1 MRRWLPFIALL
12 VLAVV
17 STVFLLTG
25 GVSEYRPA
33 GADAEIIY
41 REACAECHGTSES
54 AGNLWS
60 PALADEILT
69 VNEVK
74 IIVHEGT
81 WRMPAFPMIA
91 DSALDSLTV
100 YVAEKRFVEH

>member
-1 MRRWLPFIALL
+1 MRRWFPFIALV

-25 GVSEYRPA
+25 GVSEYRPVR
-33 GADAEIIY
+33 ADAKIIY
-41 REACAECHGTSES
+41 REACAECHGTSKS
-54 AGNLWS
+54 TGNLWS
-60 PALADEILT
+60 PELADEILT

-74 IIVHEGT
+74 IIVREGT

-91 DSALDSLTV
+91 DSVLDSLAV